1 MPGIRKFSSGDAGLI
16 DSHNECAPKET
27 KTLCEKEISEMHKD
41 TESLGLTVEERKLR
55 VLKRK
60 QASSLSGSD
69 DENGGGK
76 FKKDINSISEMKQRQ
91 KLSLEPDGLPII
103 HCTELVDFSGSNDY
117 ENQNLP
123 SSHDQVN
130 SRESEEKIMAEQKSQ
145 LFLKVPVEVSSDCD
159 NDPLASLSSSCSSS
173 SSDDDDDYLLRSV
186 LDDIMPKAKAREVR
200 TNDIY
205 GTFAMVPFLLS
216 VLNTCIIELD

>member
-41 TESLGLTVEERKLR
+41 TESLGLTGEERKLR

-60 QASSLSGSD
+60 RASSLSGSD

-76 FKKDINSISEMKQRQ
+76 FEKDINSISEMKQRQ
-91 KLSLEPDGLPII
+91 KLSLEPDGLPIK

-117 ENQNLP
+117 ENQTLP
-123 SSHDQVN
+123 SCHDQVN

-145 LFLKVPVEVSSDCD
+145 LFLRF
-159 NDPLASLSSSCSSS
+159 
-173 SSDDDDDYLLRSV
+173 LR
-186 LDDIMPKAKAREVR
+186 R
-200 TNDIY
+200 
-205 GTFAMVPFLLS
+205 
-216 VLNTCIIELD
+216 

>member
-1 MPGIRKFSSGDAGLI
+1 MSSMPGIQKFSSGDAGLI

-27 KTLCEKEISEMHKD
+27 KTLCEKEISEIHKD
-41 TESLGLTVEERKLR
+41 TESLGLTGEERKLR
-55 VLKRK
+55 LLKRK
-60 QASSLSGSD
+60 RASSLSGSD

-76 FKKDINSISEMKQRQ
+76 FKKDINSISE
-91 KLSLEPDGLPII
+91 PDGLPIK

-130 SRESEEKIMAEQKSQ
+130 SRESEKKIMAEQKSQ
-145 LFLKVPVEVSSDCD
+145 LFLKVLAEVSSDCD
-159 NDPLASLSSSCSSS
+159 NDPHASLSSSCSSS

-216 VLNTCIIELD
+216 AFNTCRIKLD

>member
-1 MPGIRKFSSGDAGLI
+1 MPGIRKFSSGDTGLI

-60 QASSLSGSD
+60 RASSLSGSD

-91 KLSLEPDGLPII
+91 KLSLEPDGLPIM

-123 SSHDQVN
+123 S
-130 SRESEEKIMAEQKSQ
+130 RESEEKIMAEQKSQ
-145 LFLKVPVEVSSDCD
+145 LFLKFPVEVSSDCD
-159 NDPLASLSSSCSSS
+159 NDPHASLSSSCSSS

-216 VLNTCIIELD
+216 VLNTCRIELD